1 MDERTA
7 PALPKEMNERYE
19 ETIRKNLTELM
30 RQRGISQSQLAQILE
45 QRGLALSQGN
55 MSLILSGKKH
65 FPLSLV
71 VHLCGHFGVSLEELV
86 DENFG
91 SAREAAAPMPQVYSD
106 ELLNLLPSLG
116 DSFITDPN
124 SPEFQGYL
132 QTYHVYMKP
141 TQTFVQQLQIGQLV
155 LEASGGV
162 CEATLSMNCSEKVDG
177 EYVCKQY
184 HGRAIISTSVDA
196 VYVLLTSPIEGEL
209 SLISF
214 RHSHRP
220 HQPLNCRIAAVLTN
234 EAGEFHAPT
243 VHRMFLSRVPI
254 AEEHHPLLIPHLF
267 LNDRGI
273 AIRADALDLLKQ
285 QHSEYV
291 PMLEHLAQFK
301 PIPTYYWT
309 EEYVKGIGRFLLSG
323 HQLYMLLTMLRGI
336 SEAPYQNK
344 ASHTADMQIRNLLL
358 MLGYYGD

>member
-1 MDERTA
+1 
-7 PALPKEMNERYE
+7 
-19 ETIRKNLTELM
+19 
-30 RQRGISQSQLAQILE
+30 
-45 QRGLALSQGN
+45 
-55 MSLILSGKKH
+55 
-65 FPLSLV
+65 
-71 VHLCGHFGVSLEELV
+71 
-86 DENFG
+86 
-91 SAREAAAPMPQVYSD
+91 
-106 ELLNLLPSLG
+106 
-116 DSFITDPN
+116 
-124 SPEFQGYL
+124 
-132 QTYHVYMKP
+132 MKP
-141 TQTFVQQLQIGQLV
+141 TLSFVQKLQIGQLV